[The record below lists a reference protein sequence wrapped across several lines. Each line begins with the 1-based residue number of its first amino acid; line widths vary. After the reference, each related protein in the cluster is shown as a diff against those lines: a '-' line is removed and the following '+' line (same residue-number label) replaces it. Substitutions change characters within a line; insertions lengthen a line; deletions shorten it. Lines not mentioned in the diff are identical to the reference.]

1 MVLGA
6 AYRSDVL
13 GAVLSDQAYITR
25 DVDSVKFAQKSDW
38 DATAATSLAAE
49 QLTAAWLTAQCGGL
63 SYSGPPMSLTALK
76 DGGMALTMAATAGVG
91 SSAGA
96 FGTGALAATG
106 LASTAFAAATFGV
119 GIAVAI
125 FSIIAA
131 HHAAAVGR
139 EHSLEC
145 NLVPPANYALQ
156 LIDQAVSSG
165 QMTPAVASASLDKL
179 HSDFVS
185 AATGGPGGLQTNP
198 CNAMCVLALILK
210 AICDKK
216 KDQYAAMAAAAVV
229 SSSGP
234 TAAAPVSSGSVMVL
248 PSAAAPTP
256 AGTLPAAATAAAA
269 LSPASAAASATPSW
283 LPLAA
288 VALVGFF
295 IFEVF

>member
-1 MVLGA
+1 ML
-6 AYRSDVL
+6 L
-13 GAVLSDQAYITR
+13 GAVLDDQAYIAR
-25 DVDSVKFAQKSDW
+25 DVSSVKFAQQSEW
-38 DATAATSLAAE
+38 LQTAAGSLAAE
-49 QLTAAWLTAQCGGL
+49 QLTAPWLTAQCGGL

-106 LASTAFAAATFGV
+106 AASTAFAAATFGV

-125 FSIIAA
+125 FSIISA

-145 NLVPPANYALQ
+145 SLVPPANYALQ

-198 CNAMCVLALILK
+198 CNAMCVLAHILQ

-216 KDQYAAMAAAAVV
+216 KDQYAAMAAAPAV
-229 SSSGP
+229 SSTGP
-234 TAAAPVSSGSVMVL
+234 TAAPVVSSGSVMVL
-248 PSAAAPTP
+248 PSAATPTP
-256 AGTLPAAATAAAA
+256 AGTLP
-269 LSPASAAASATPSW
+269 SASAAAAAQASVAAAAASASPSW

-295 IFEVF
+295 VLKVF